1 MGVVQPLVSL
11 IVAMAQNGVIGRGNA
26 LPWRLPKDLKR
37 FKACTLGKPVLM
49 GRKTFESIGRA
60 LPDRANLVLTRDRG
74 WLAAG
79 VIVVHSVEEALA
91 HSGGCAELVVTGG
104 AEVYR
109 LVLPIDLRDRK
120 STRLNSVTFR
130 SRMPSSA

>member
-1 MGVVQPLVSL
+1 
-11 IVAMAQNGVIGRGNA
+11 MAQNGVIGRGNA
-26 LPWRLPKDLKR
+26 LPWRLPQDLKR
-37 FKACTLGKPVLM
+37 FKAFTLGKPVLM

-109 LVLPIDLRDRK
+109 LVLPIARRIYLDRK
-120 STRLNSVTFR
+120 STRLNSSHLVNSYAVFCLKKKKNG
-130 SRMPSSA
+130 